1 LEKRTGFLDTSDFQ
15 RDFKSW
21 GEHINFCIMK
31 GAILL
36 AETEN
41 NSRASSKK
49 SIPQT

>member
-15 RDFKSW
+15 QDFKSW
-21 GEHINFCIMK
+21 GNHINFCIMK

-41 NSRASSKK
+41 NSRASPKEN
-49 SIPQT
+49 IPQT